1 MPMVGIYEW
10 ECEFRGLR
18 AWWVT
23 GMRLGGAQV
32 VDADENSVMLCTQN
46 IQKKDTVKQE
56 IPMGTM
62 LTGGHTGHKIRIF
75 KTQEKHAKE
84 TNG

>member
-32 VDADENSVMLCTQN
+32 VDADENSVMSCTQN
-46 IQKKDTVKQE
+46 IQKRHSKTGDTD
-56 IPMGTM
+56 
-62 LTGGHTGHKIRIF
+62 GHNVDGRTHG
-75 KTQEKHAKE
+75 A
-84 TNG
+84 